1 IRKRT
6 VLGCCTGQCLRGT
19 ERHSRRE
26 ERVGMT
32 RGVDITRGEQSAT
45 DTPMGTP
52 PGREAPSRLPER
64 IPVEIRVADTG
75 TGILAANRDKVF
87 DLCFT
92 PKEVGRGTGQ
102 ALAIAHGVVVQ
113 KHKGTI
119 SFE

>member
-1 IRKRT
+1 
-6 VLGCCTGQCLRGT
+6 
-19 ERHSRRE
+19 
-26 ERVGMT
+26 MT

-87 DLCFT
+87 DLYLYD
-92 PKEVGRGTGQ
+92 RGERDET
-102 ALAIAHGVVVQ
+102 AYFVR
-113 KHKGTI
+113 
-119 SFE
+119 